1 MKKHE
6 KAIMILLSL
15 LVLALCLAGCSVPMK
30 ETGDESGT
38 KAPASSSAAAAQT
51 TAAQTEPV
59 PAEVLPAARQL
70 TERWLSGDLSD
81 LAGTY
86 IPAPSDPE
94 EAAKRRAIRD
104 DLAVFRKETE
114 PTESKSDLLGLLRPY
129 TKLTL
134 PEIPADAVFPLE
146 IKGTLETPDIAA
158 ILTDLHYE
166 NYEDSGKLAED
177 LAAALEKGDFP
188 LRVTELSL
196 TVERDGDGF
205 YAAPNQEAYLAFYG
219 GLAELYRQ
227 EYTKYLE
234 DLGNAVGGQE

>member
-1 MKKHE
+1 MKKTR
-6 KAIMILLSL
+6 IFRSIPIL
-15 LVLALCLAGCSVPMK
+15 LVLLALLGSCSIPMK
-30 ETGDESGT
+30 QTKENVEKETKEPGAVIEKT
-38 KAPASSSAAAAQT
+38 SAA
-51 TAAQTEPV
+51 ESE
-59 PAEVLPAARQL
+59 AEALPFAEQL
-70 TERWLSGDLSD
+70 KSRWLNGNLSD

-86 IPAPSDPE
+86 IPVPSDPE
-94 EAAKRRAIRD
+94 EAAKRQAIRD
-104 DLAVFRKETE
+104 DLAVFREETE
-114 PTESKSDLLGLLRPY
+114 PVEPKSDLLGLLRPY